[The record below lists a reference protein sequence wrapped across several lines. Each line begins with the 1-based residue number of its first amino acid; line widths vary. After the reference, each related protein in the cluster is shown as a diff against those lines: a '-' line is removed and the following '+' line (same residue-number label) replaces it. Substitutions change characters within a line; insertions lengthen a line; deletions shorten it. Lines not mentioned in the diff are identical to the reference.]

1 MLIKKICFVSLNNS
15 SPWGGSEE
23 LWSQS
28 ALILSKKGY
37 SVSVIFYDWG
47 KQKSSQLSNL
57 QIAGINIIGIPIH
70 QTFFIKLR
78 RNLNKYLGD
87 YFQQQLKSAYNK
99 INPDF
104 VIHTNM
110 APRGAD
116 TLKWVINNNIPYVL
130 DIQLADDFLWHSFN
144 DDMLECYMKASA
156 VFFLCNRNKETTEKQ
171 LGVRLI
177 NAKNHFNPIKVSSD
191 SKNLFDEKI
200 TKVNFA
206 CVGRM
211 GIEHK
216 RQDLVLEVLA
226 QDKWL
231 KRSWSLSFFGNGE
244 HEISLRR
251 LADMYGL
258 SERVSFRGHVNDIQQ
273 IWNENHVLLLPS
285 TYEGMSLSVLEAM
298 KCGRIVVTTNVASS
312 IELIDD
318 GINGFKSEGATLHE
332 YDLAMERAWYSKENW
347 RDIANSARKTIQDN
361 VPYNAA
367 EFFVNSFIDFI

>member
-1 MLIKKICFVSLNNS
+1 LKKICFVSLNNS

-28 ALILSKKGY
+28 AIILVKKGY

-47 KQKSSQLSNL
+47 KQTSSELLHL
-57 QIAGINIIGIPIH
+57 QKAGIQIVSIPIH
-70 QTFFIKLR
+70 QTFSIKLR

-87 YFQQQLKSAYNK
+87 HLQQQLQSAYK
-99 INPDF
+99 KANPDF

-110 APRGAD
+110 SPRGSD
-116 TLKWVINNNIPYVL
+116 TLKWVINNNIPYIL
-130 DIQLADDFLWHSFN
+130 DIQLADDYLWHCFN
-144 DDMLECYMKASA
+144 NDMLECYTKAKA
-156 VFFLCNRNKETTEKQ
+156 VFFLCNQNKNTTEKQ
-171 LGVRLI
+171 LGVRLV
-177 NAKNHFNPIKVSSD
+177 NAKNHFNPIKANFDV
-191 SKNLFDEKI
+191 KGLFDIYI
-200 TKVNFA
+200 TKVHFA

-216 RQDLVLEVLA
+216 RQDLVLEVLS

-231 KRSWSLSFFGNGE
+231 SRSWSLSFYGKGE

-251 LADMYGL
+251 LVNMFGL
-258 SERVSFRGHVNDIQQ
+258 SDRVTFHGYVKDIQQ

-312 IELIDD
+312 IEFIED
-318 GINGFKSEGATLHE
+318 GINGFKSPAPTLLE
-332 YDLAMERAWYSKENW
+332 YDLAMERAWNSKENW
-347 RDIANSARKTIQDN
+347 HEIARLAKNTIEDK
-361 VPYNAA
+361 VPNDAA
-367 EFFVNSFIDFI
+367 AFFVDSFIDFV